1 MTAVLSVGAAE
12 HESFV
17 AARGIMTAITQSVD
31 LDRRGRVAVLTVDN
45 PPVNALSQHVRQG
58 LRDGLAQAVADP
70 EARAILIVCAG
81 RTFIAGADIT
91 EFGKP
96 PKEPPLHE
104 VLDRIEGSPKPVIA
118 AIHGTALGGGLEVTL
133 ACHYRVGARAA
144 RFGLPEVKLGI
155 LPGAGG
161 TQRLPRVVGVAK
173 ALQMITSG
181 DPITAAEALEQGLI
195 DEIVDG
201 DLTAAGVAFAEKVLN
216 EHRPL
221 RKIRDMDDKVAAARG
236 KPEIFAEFRKSIAR
250 QTRGFRA
257 PEGCVKAVEAA
268 VNLPFAEGLKREREL
283 FLELINSPESKAQR
297 YFFFAEREAA
307 KIPDVPAETPA
318 KDIKKAAVIGAGTMG
333 GGIAMNFANVG
344 IPVTVVEVNQ
354 EALDRGLGIVRK
366 NYEATASRGRLTP
379 ADVEK
384 RMGLIQGTTDWNAVG
399 DADIVI
405 EAVFEE
411 MPIKKEVFAKLDG
424 LAKAD
429 AVLATNTS
437 TLDVD
442 EIASATKR
450 PESVIGTHFF
460 SPANVMRLLENVR
473 GAKTWKTAVATAMA
487 MGRRINKVP
496 VLVGVCY
503 GFVGNRMLHQRGQQ
517 AEKLILE
524 GAAPHQVDKVLTD
537 FGFPMGP
544 FAMGDLAGL
553 DVGWRIRK
561 GRGVKSPVADRICE
575 LGRFG
580 QKTGSGYFKY
590 EKGDRTP
597 IPDAEVEKII
607 VDVSTQMGIT
617 RRAISDQEILQRLLY
632 PMVNEGAKI
641 LEEKIAIRASDI
653 DVIWVYGYGWPV
665 YRGGPMFWADQIG
678 LRALRDKMVEF
689 QKASGDAFWAPAQL
703 LNRLADEGKGFTGQA

>member
-1 MTAVLSVGAAE
+1 
-12 HESFV
+12 
-17 AARGIMTAITQSVD
+17 MTAITKSVD
-31 LDRRGRVAVLTVDN
+31 LDRRGRVAVLTVNN

-58 LRDGLAQAVADP
+58 LREGVQQAIADGAVS
-70 EARAILIVCAG
+70 AIVIVCAG

-96 PKEPPLHE
+96 PAAPGLHE
-104 VLDRIEGSPKPVIA
+104 VLDLIENSPKPVVA

-133 ACHYRVGARAA
+133 TCHYRVGVKDA
-144 RFGLPEVKLGI
+144 RFGLPEVKLGL

-161 TQRLPRVVGVAK
+161 TQRLPRVVGVEK
-173 ALQMITSG
+173 GLSMMVSG
-181 DPITAAEALEQGLI
+181 DPIRADEALKSGLI

-201 DLTAAGVAFAEKVLN
+201 DLAAAGVAFADKVLN
-216 EHRPL
+216 EKRPL
-221 RKIRDMDDKVAAARG
+221 KKIRDLDEKVAAVRG
-236 KPEIFAEFRKSIAR
+236 KPEVFANFRKSVAR

-257 PEGCVKAVEAA
+257 PENIIKAVEAA
-268 VNLPFAEGLKREREL
+268 VSLPFAEGLKREREL
-283 FLELINSPESKAQR
+283 FAELLTSPESKAQR

-307 KIPDVPAETPA
+307 KIPDVPADTPA
-318 KDIKKAAVIGAGTMG
+318 RDVKKAAVIGAGTMG
-333 GGIAMNFANVG
+333 GGIAMNFANAG
-344 IPVTVVEVNQ
+344 IPVTVVEMNQ

-366 NYEATASRGRLTP
+366 NYEATASRGRLTA

-384 RMGLIQGTTDWNAVG
+384 RMGLITGSTDWNAVR
-399 DADIVI
+399 DADMII

-424 LAKAD
+424 IAKAD

-473 GAKTWKTAVATAMA
+473 GAKSSKTTIATAMSI
-487 MGRRINKVP
+487 GRRIAKVP

-524 GAAPHQVDKVLTD
+524 GALPHQVDKVLTD

-561 GRGVKSPVADRICE
+561 GRGTKSPVADRICE

-597 IPDAEVEKII
+597 IPDPDVEKII
-607 VDVSTQMGIT
+607 VEVATEQGIT
-617 RRAISDQEILQRLLY
+617 RRHITDEEILQRLLY

-641 LEEKIAIRASDI
+641 LDEKIATRASDI

-678 LRALRDKMVEF
+678 VRALRDTMLAF
-689 QKASGDAFWAPAQL
+689 QKASGDAFWTPAAL
-703 LNRLADEGKGFTGQA
+703 LNRLADEGKGFTGQ

>member
-1 MTAVLSVGAAE
+1 
-12 HESFV
+12 
-17 AARGIMTAITQSVD
+17 MTAITKSVD
-31 LDRRGRVAVLTVDN
+31 LDRRGRVAVLTVNN

-58 LRDGLAQAVADP
+58 LYEGLKQAISDSAVQ
-70 EARAILIVCAG
+70 AIVIVCAG

-96 PKEPPLHE
+96 PADPSLHT
-104 VLDRIEGSPKPVIA
+104 VLDIIEASPKPVVA

-133 ACHYRVGARAA
+133 ACHYRVGVKDA

-161 TQRLPRVVGVAK
+161 TQRLPRVVGVEK
-173 ALQMITSG
+173 GLQMMVSG
-181 DPITAAEALEQGLI
+181 DPIGADEALRVGLI

-201 DLTAAGVAFAEKVLN
+201 DLATAGVAFAEKVLD
-216 EHRPL
+216 EQRPL
-221 RKIRDMDDKVAAARG
+221 RKIRDLTDKIAAARS
-236 KPEIFAEFRKSIAR
+236 KPEIFAEFRKSVAR

-257 PEGCVKAVEAA
+257 PESIVKAVEAA
-268 VNLPFAEGLKREREL
+268 VSLPFDQGIKREREL
-283 FLELINSPESKAQR
+283 FVELLNSPESKAQR

-307 KIPDVPAETPA
+307 KIPDVPADTPA

-333 GGIAMNFANVG
+333 GGIAMNFANAG
-344 IPVTVVEVNQ
+344 IPVTVVEVQ
-354 EALDRGLGIVRK
+354 QDALDRGLGIVRK
-366 NYEATASRGRLTP
+366 NYEATASRGRITG

-384 RMGLIQGTTDWNAVG
+384 RMGLITGTTDFNAIR

-424 LAKAD
+424 IAKAD

-473 GAKTWKTAVATAMA
+473 GRKSSKTTIATAMA
-487 MGRRINKVP
+487 VGRRIGKVP

-503 GFVGNRMLHQRGQQ
+503 GFVGNRMLHQRGLQ

-524 GAAPHQVDKVLTD
+524 GAAPHQVDRVLTD

-561 GRGVKSPVADRICE
+561 GRGAKAPVADRICE

-580 QKTGSGYFKY
+580 QKTGAGYFKY

-597 IPDAEVEKII
+597 IPDPEVEKII
-607 VDVSTQMGIT
+607 VDVATSMGIT
-617 RRAISDQEILQRLLY
+617 RRPIADDEILRRLLY
-632 PMVNEGAKI
+632 PMINEGAKI

-665 YRGGPMFWADQIG
+665 YRGGPMFWADSIG
-678 LRALRDKMVEF
+678 LRALRDRLLEF
-689 QKASGDAFWAPAQL
+689 KKQSGDAFWTPAPL
-703 LNRLADEGKGFTGQA
+703 LDRLAGEGRGFID

>member
-1 MTAVLSVGAAE
+1 
-12 HESFV
+12 
-17 AARGIMTAITQSVD
+17 MTAITQSVD
-31 LDRRGRVAVLTVDN
+31 LDRRGRVAVLTVNN

-58 LRDGLAQAVADP
+58 LHEGLKQAIGDAAVQ
-70 EARAILIVCAG
+70 AIVIVCGG

-96 PKEPPLHE
+96 PAPPSLHE
-104 VLDRIEGSPKPVIA
+104 VLDLIEGSPKPVVA
-118 AIHGTALGGGLEVTL
+118 AVHGTALGGGLEVTL
-133 ACHYRVGARAA
+133 ACHYRVGVKDA
-144 RFGLPEVKLGI
+144 RFGLPEVKLGL

-161 TQRLPRVVGVAK
+161 TQRLPRVVGVEK
-173 ALQMITSG
+173 ALQMMVSG
-181 DPITAAEALEQGLI
+181 DPIRADEALKHGLI
-195 DEIVDG
+195 DAIVDG
-201 DLTAAGVAFAEKVLN
+201 DLAAAGVAFAEKVLSD
-216 EHRPL
+216 HRPL
-221 RKIRDMDDKVAAARG
+221 KKIRDLDDKLAATRG
-236 KPEIFAEFRKSIAR
+236 KPEIFAEFRKSVAR

-257 PEGCVKAVEAA
+257 PENIVKAVEAA
-268 VNLPFAEGLKREREL
+268 LSLPFDAGIKREREL
-283 FLELINSPESKAQR
+283 FVELMNSPESKAQR

-307 KIPDVPAETPA
+307 KIPDVPGDTPA
-318 KDIKKAAVIGAGTMG
+318 KDVKKAAVIGAGTMG
-333 GGIAMNFANVG
+333 GGIAMNFANAG
-344 IPVTVVEVNQ
+344 IPVTVVEM
-354 EALDRGLGIVRK
+354 EKGALERGLGVVRR
-366 NYEATASRGRLTP
+366 NYEATAAKGRLKP
-379 ADVEK
+379 EDVER
-384 RMGLIQGTTDWNAVG
+384 RMGLIQGTTDWNAIK

-411 MPIKKEVFAKLDG
+411 MPVKKEVFAKLDA
-424 LAKAD
+424 LAKPD

-460 SPANVMRLLENVR
+460 SPANVMKLLENVR
-473 GAKTWKTAVATAMA
+473 GAKSSKTTIATAMA
-487 MGRRINKVP
+487 IGRRINKVP

-503 GFVGNRMLHQRGQQ
+503 GFVGNRMLHQRGTQ

-524 GAAPHQVDKVLTD
+524 GALPHQVDRVLYD

-580 QKTGSGYFKY
+580 QKTGAGYYKY
-590 EKGDRTP
+590 DDKRTP
-597 IPDAEVEKII
+597 TPDPEVEKII
-607 VDVSTQMGIT
+607 VDVATEQGIT
-617 RRAISDQEILQRLLY
+617 RRHISDEEILQRLLY

-641 LEEKIAIRASDI
+641 LEEKVAIRASDI

-678 LRALRDKMVEF
+678 LKALRDRMLEF
-689 QKASGDAFWAPAQL
+689 QKATGDAFWAPAPRL
-703 LNRLADEGKGFTGQA
+703 TRLADAGKGFLAT

>member
-1 MTAVLSVGAAE
+1 
-12 HESFV
+12 
-17 AARGIMTAITQSVD
+17 MTAITKSVD
-31 LDRRGRVAVLTVDN
+31 LDRRGRVAVLTVNN

-58 LRDGLAQAVADP
+58 LNDGVQQAIADP
-70 EARAILIVCAG
+70 AVSAIVIVCAG

-96 PKEPPLHE
+96 PVAPGLHG
-104 VLDRIEGSPKPVIA
+104 VLDLIESSSKPVVA
-118 AIHGTALGGGLEVTL
+118 AVHGTALGGGLEVTL
-133 ACHYRVGARAA
+133 ACHYRIGVKDA
-144 RFGLPEVKLGI
+144 RFGLPEVKLGL

-161 TQRLPRVVGVAK
+161 TQRLPRVVGVEK
-173 ALQMITSG
+173 GLSMMVSG
-181 DPITAAEALEQGLI
+181 DPIRADEALKAGLI
-195 DEIVDG
+195 DEIAEG
-201 DLTAAGVAFAEKVLN
+201 DLTAAGVAFAEQVLN
-216 EHRPL
+216 ERRPL
-221 RKIRDMDDKVAAARG
+221 KKIRDLDDKLAAVRG
-236 KPEIFAEFRKSIAR
+236 KPEVFATFRKSVAR

-257 PEGCVKAVEAA
+257 PENIIKAVEAA
-268 VNLPFAEGLKREREL
+268 VSLPFPEGIKREREL
-283 FLELINSPESKAQR
+283 FAELMASPESKAQR

-307 KIPDVPAETPA
+307 KIPDVPADTPA
-318 KDIKKAAVIGAGTMG
+318 RDVKKAAVIGAGTMG
-333 GGIAMNFANVG
+333 GGIAMNFANAG
-344 IPVTVVEVNQ
+344 IPVTVVEMNQ
-354 EALDRGLGIVRK
+354 ENLDRGLGIVRK
-366 NYEATASRGRLTP
+366 NYEATASRGRLTT

-384 RMGLIQGTTDWNAVG
+384 RMGLITGTTDGNAVG
-399 DADIVI
+399 DADMII

-424 LAKAD
+424 LAKPD

-473 GAKTWKTAVATAMA
+473 GKKSSKTTIATAMSI
-487 MGRRINKVP
+487 GRRIAKVP
-496 VLVGVCY
+496 VLVGVCH
-503 GFVGNRMLHQRGQQ
+503 GFVGNRMLHQRGEQ
-517 AEKLILE
+517 AAKLILE
-524 GAAPHQVDKVLTD
+524 GALPHQVDKVLTD

-544 FAMGDLAGL
+544 FAMGDMAGL

-561 GRGVKSPVADRICE
+561 GLGVKSPVADRICE

-597 IPDAEVEKII
+597 IPDPDVEKII
-607 VDVSTQMGIT
+607 VDVATEQGIT
-617 RRAISDQEILQRLLY
+617 RRHVTDEEILQRLLY

-641 LEEKIAIRASDI
+641 LDEKIAIRASDI

-678 LRALRDKMVEF
+678 VRALRDKMVEF
-689 QKASGDAFWAPAQL
+689 QKASGDAFWTPAPL
-703 LNRLADEGKGFTGQA
+703 LNRLADEGKGFTG

>member
-1 MTAVLSVGAAE
+1 MTAV
-12 HESFV
+12 
-17 AARGIMTAITQSVD
+17 TKSVD
-31 LDRRGRVAVLTVDN
+31 LDRRGRVAVLTVNN

-58 LRDGLAQAVADP
+58 LHEGVKQAIAD
-70 EARAILIVCAG
+70 AAVSAIVITCAG

-96 PKEPPLHE
+96 PVAPGLHE
-104 VLDRIEGSPKPVIA
+104 VLDLIEGSPKPVVA
-118 AIHGTALGGGLEVTL
+118 AVHGTALGGGLEVTL
-133 ACHYRVGARAA
+133 ACHYRVGVKDA
-144 RFGLPEVKLGI
+144 RFGLPEVKLGL

-161 TQRLPRVVGVAK
+161 TQRLPRVVGVEK
-173 ALQMITSG
+173 GLSMMVSG
-181 DPITAAEALEQGLI
+181 DPIRADEALASGLI
-195 DEIVDG
+195 DESVQG
-201 DLTAAGVAFAEKVLN
+201 DLTAAAVAFAEKVLA
-216 EHRPL
+216 EKRPL
-221 RKIRDMDDKVAAARG
+221 KKIRDLDDKLAAVRG
-236 KPEIFAEFRKSIAR
+236 KPEVFANFRKSVAR

-257 PEGCVKAVEAA
+257 PENIIKAVEAA
-268 VNLPFAEGLKREREL
+268 VGLPFAEGLKREREL
-283 FLELINSPESKAQR
+283 FLELLSSTESKAQR

-307 KIPDVPAETPA
+307 KIPDVPVDTPA
-318 KDIKKAAVIGAGTMG
+318 RDIKKAAVIGAGTMG

-344 IPVTVVEVNQ
+344 IPVTVVEMNQ

-366 NYEATASRGRLTP
+366 NYEATASRGRLTA

-384 RMGLIQGTTDWNAVG
+384 RVGLIQGTTDWNAVR

-411 MPIKKEVFAKLDG
+411 MPVKKEVFAKLDG
-424 LAKAD
+424 LAKPD

-442 EIASATKR
+442 EIAAATKR

-473 GAKTWKTAVATAMA
+473 GAKSSKSTVATVMTL
-487 MGRRINKVP
+487 GRRINKVP

-524 GAAPHQVDKVLTD
+524 GALPHQVDKVLTD

-580 QKTGSGYFKY
+580 QKTGAGYFKY

-597 IPDAEVEKII
+597 IPDPEVEKII
-607 VDVSTQMGIT
+607 VDVATAQGIT
-617 RRAISDQEILQRLLY
+617 RRHVTDEEILQRLLY

-678 LRALRDKMVEF
+678 LRSVRDTMLAF
-689 QKASGDAFWAPAQL
+689 QKATGDAFWTPAPL
-703 LNRLADEGKGFTGQA
+703 LARLADEGKGFTGQ

>member
-1 MTAVLSVGAAE
+1 MTAV
-12 HESFV
+12 
-17 AARGIMTAITQSVD
+17 TKSVD
-31 LDRRGRVAVLTVDN
+31 LDRRGRVAVLTVNN

-58 LRDGLAQAVADP
+58 LHEGVKQAIAD
-70 EARAILIVCAG
+70 AAVSAVVITCAG

-96 PKEPPLHE
+96 PVAPGLHE
-104 VLDRIEGSPKPVIA
+104 VLDLIEGSPKPVVA
-118 AIHGTALGGGLEVTL
+118 AVHGTALGGGLEVTL
-133 ACHYRVGARAA
+133 ACHYRVGVKDA
-144 RFGLPEVKLGI
+144 RFGLPEVKLGL

-161 TQRLPRVVGVAK
+161 TQRLPRVVGVEK
-173 ALQMITSG
+173 GLSMMVSG
-181 DPITAAEALEQGLI
+181 DPIRADEALASGLI
-195 DEIVDG
+195 DEIVQG
-201 DLTAAGVAFAEKVLN
+201 DLTAAAVAFAEKVLA
-216 EHRPL
+216 EKRPL
-221 RKIRDMDDKVAAARG
+221 KKIRDLEDKLAAVRG
-236 KPEIFAEFRKSIAR
+236 KPEVFANFRKSVAR

-257 PEGCVKAVEAA
+257 PENIIKAVEAA
-268 VNLPFAEGLKREREL
+268 VGLPFAEGLKREREL
-283 FLELINSPESKAQR
+283 FLELLSSPESKAQR

-307 KIPDVPAETPA
+307 KIPDVPADTPA
-318 KDIKKAAVIGAGTMG
+318 RDIKKAAVIGAGTMG

-344 IPVTVVEVNQ
+344 IPVTVVEMNR

-366 NYEATASRGRLTP
+366 NYEATASRGRLTA

-384 RMGLIQGTTDWNAVG
+384 RVGLIQGTTDWNAVR

-411 MPIKKEVFAKLDG
+411 MPVKKEVFAKLDG
-424 LAKAD
+424 LAKPD

-442 EIASATKR
+442 EIAAATKR

-473 GAKTWKTAVATAMA
+473 GAKSSKSTVATVMTL
-487 MGRRINKVP
+487 GRRINKVP

-524 GAAPHQVDKVLTD
+524 GALPHQVDKVLTD

-561 GRGVKSPVADRICE
+561 GRGVKSPVADRVCE

-580 QKTGSGYFKY
+580 QKTGAGYFKY

-597 IPDAEVEKII
+597 IPDPEVEKII
-607 VDVSTQMGIT
+607 VDVATAQGIT
-617 RRAISDQEILQRLLY
+617 RRHVTDEEILQRLLY

-678 LRALRDKMVEF
+678 LRSVRDTMLAF
-689 QKASGDAFWAPAQL
+689 QKATGDAFWTPAPL
-703 LNRLADEGKGFTGQA
+703 LARLADEGKGFTGQ

>member
-1 MTAVLSVGAAE
+1 MAK
-12 HESFV
+12 
-17 AARGIMTAITQSVD
+17 ITQSVD
-31 LDRRGRVAVLTVDN
+31 LGTRGRVVVLTVDN
-45 PPVNALSQHVRQG
+45 PPVNALSQHVRKG
-58 LRDGLAQAVADP
+58 LHDGIKQAIADG
-70 EARAILIVCAG
+70 AVQAIVIVCSG

-96 PKEPPLHE
+96 PTEPSLHS
-104 VLDRIEGSPKPVIA
+104 VLDMIEGSPKPVVS

-133 ACHYRVGARAA
+133 ACHYRVGVKSA
-144 RFGLPEVKLGI
+144 RFGLPEVKLGL

-161 TQRLPRVVGVAK
+161 TQRLPRVVGPQK
-173 ALQMITSG
+173 ALQMIVSG
-181 DPITAAEALEQGLI
+181 DPIGADEALRVGLI

-201 DLTAAGVAFAEKVLN
+201 DDLTAAGVAFAERILS
-216 EHRPL
+216 ERRPL
-221 RKIRDMDDKVAAARG
+221 RKIRDLDAKIAPARG
-236 KPEIFAEFRKSIAR
+236 KPEIFAEFRKSVAR

-257 PEGCVKAVEAA
+257 PENCIKAVEAA
-268 VNLPFAEGLKREREL
+268 VNLPFAEGIKREREL
-283 FLELINSPESKAQR
+283 FVELLSSPESKAQR

-307 KIPDVPAETPA
+307 KIPDVPADTPA

-333 GGIAMNFANVG
+333 GGIAMNFANAG
-344 IPVTVVEVNQ
+344 IPVTVVEVAP
-354 EALDRGLGIVRK
+354 EALERGLGLVRK

-379 ADVEK
+379 ADVDK
-384 RMGLIQGTTDWNAVG
+384 RMGLITGTTDLKAVA

-411 MPIKKEVFAKLDG
+411 MPIKKEVFAKLD
-424 LAKAD
+424 AICKPD

-450 PESVIGTHFF
+450 PESVVGTHFF

-473 GAKTWKTAVATAMA
+473 GKKSSKTTIATAMSV
-487 MGRRINKVP
+487 GRRIGKVP

-503 GFVGNRMLHQRGQQ
+503 GFVGNRMLHQRGLQ

-524 GAAPHQVDKVLTD
+524 GAAPHQVDRVLTD

-561 GRGVKSPVADRICE
+561 GRGVKAPVADRICE

-580 QKTGSGYFKY
+580 QKTGAGYFKY

-597 IPDAEVEKII
+597 IPDPEVEKII
-607 VDVSTQMGIT
+607 VDVATSMGIT
-617 RRAISDQEILQRLLY
+617 RRPIGDDEILQRLLY
-632 PMVNEGAKI
+632 PMVNEGAQI

-665 YRGGPMFWADQIG
+665 YRGGPMFWADSIG
-678 LRALRDKMVEF
+678 LKTLRDRLLGFKK
-689 QKASGDAFWAPAQL
+689 QSGDAFWTPAPL
-703 LNRLADEGKGFTGQA
+703 LDRLANEGKGFTG

>member
-1 MTAVLSVGAAE
+1 MTK
-12 HESFV
+12 
-17 AARGIMTAITQSVD
+17 ITESVD
-31 LDRRGRVAVLTVDN
+31 LDRRGAVAVLTVNN
-45 PPVNALSQHVRQG
+45 PPVNALSRHVRQG
-58 LRDGLAQAVADP
+58 LHDGLMQTGADPAVQAVV
-70 EARAILIVCAG
+70 ITCGG

-96 PKEPPLHE
+96 PTEPSLHS
-104 VLDRIEGSPKPVIA
+104 VLDLIENCPKPVIA

-133 ACHYRVGARAA
+133 ACHYRVGVKSA
-144 RFGLPEVKLGI
+144 RFGLPEVKLGL

-161 TQRLPRVVGVAK
+161 TQRLPRVVGAEK
-173 ALQMITSG
+173 ALQMIVSG
-181 DPITAAEALEQGLI
+181 DPIGADEALRVGLI
-195 DEIVDG
+195 DQIVDG
-201 DLTAAGVAFAEKVLN
+201 DLATAGAAFAERVLA
-216 EHRPL
+216 EKRPL
-221 RKIRDMDDKVAAARG
+221 RKIRDVNDKIAAAKG
-236 KPEIFAEFRKSIAR
+236 KPEIFAEFRKSVAR

-257 PEGCVKAVEAA
+257 PENCIKAVEAA
-268 VNLPFAEGLKREREL
+268 VELPFDQGIRREREL
-283 FLELINSPESKAQR
+283 FTELLNSPESKAQR

-307 KIPDVPAETPA
+307 KIPDVPADTPA

-333 GGIAMNFANVG
+333 GGIAMNFANAG
-344 IPVTVVEVNQ
+344 IPVAVVEMAQ
-354 EALDRGLGIVRK
+354 DALDRGLAVVRK
-366 NYEATASRGRLTP
+366 NYEATAARGRLTP
-379 ADVEK
+379 ADVET
-384 RMGLIQGTTDWNAVG
+384 RMGLIRGTTDWKAVA
-399 DADIVI
+399 DADVVI

-424 LAKAD
+424 LAKPD

-473 GAKTWKTAVATAMA
+473 GAKSSKATVATVMA
-487 MGRRINKVP
+487 MGRRIGKVP

-503 GFVGNRMLHQRGQQ
+503 GFVGNRMLHQRGLQ

-561 GRGVKSPVADRICE
+561 GRGVTSPVADRICE

-580 QKTGSGYFKY
+580 QKTGAGYFRY
-590 EKGDRTP
+590 EAGNRAP
-597 IPDAEVEKII
+597 IPDPEVEKII
-607 VDVSTQMGIT
+607 TEVAASQGVT
-617 RRAISDQEILQRLLY
+617 RRTIGEDEIRERLLY

-641 LEEKIAIRASDI
+641 LDEKIAIRASDI

-665 YRGGPMFWADQIG
+665 YRGGPMFWADSIG
-678 LRALRDKMVEF
+678 LKPLRDRMLEYKK
-689 QKASGDAFWAPAQL
+689 QTGDAFWTPAPL
-703 LNRLADEGKGFTGQA
+703 LDRLADAGKGFLG